1 MRPNAEEG
9 MKHEV
14 KPTQDHVAIE
24 VSDLAT
30 KPRD

>member
-1 MRPNAEEG
+1 

-14 KPTQDHVAIE
+14 KPAQDHVAIE

-30 KPRD
+30 KPRG